1 MENNCLY
8 VTNDLHQLLAGVLPR
23 EHGFEFFATD
33 MEKDTYFEIF
43 FPKDSTI
50 RQLKDHDQKIERLM
64 LHVVPFEDNTRIRLE
79 IKSATGRMIISPS
92 LGYENG
98 EKIFITKESVL
109 DECIRLAW
117 TPVHHVIP
125 QLIKSNGECSV
136 CLLEG
141 SVVEWPC
148 HASHVTCEQCFL
160 KIKARNSRCPL
171 CRTVI

>member
-1 MENNCLY
+1 MENNCLE

-33 MEKDTYFEIF
+33 MEKDTYFEIL
-43 FPKDSTI
+43 FPKDSPI
-50 RQLKDHDQKIERLM
+50 RQLNNQKIERLM
-64 LHVVPFEDNTRIRLE
+64 LHVVPFEDNTRIRLKM
-79 IKSATGRMIISPS
+79 KSRNGRMIISSS
-92 LGYENG
+92 LGYEHG
-98 EKIFITKESVL
+98 EKMFITKESVL

-117 TPVHHVIP
+117 TPIKSIIP

-160 KIKARNSRCPL
+160 KITAFNSRCPL
-171 CRTVI
+171 CRAFI